1 MSESR
6 TERLWNEYSE
16 AFESFDDL
24 TLARW
29 LSQTLGQLQ
38 GRAWRYSH
46 PLINTYRLAA
56 ELAHDRQ
63 IWLKRLANTPSGFT
77 DSPCCRAPS
86 LPLFTRDTVETGLIC
101 MHCAETLIAF
111 EDLPADL
118 QASVREWS
126 ASYAPIHAVAHW
138 EDRQRKEVSDYDDS
152 YEDAAEEAEKLLAL
166 VGKKIIP
173 PFLDHYPAIIWEDED
188 QCLEVRP
195 DDIEL

>member
-6 TERLWNEYSE
+6 NERLWNEYGE
-16 AFESFDDL
+16 AFEGFDDH

-38 GRAWRYSH
+38 GQAWRYSH

-63 IWLKRLANTPSGFT
+63 IWLKRLANTPAGFA
-77 DSPCCRAPS
+77 DAPCCRAPA
-86 LPLFTRDTVETGLIC
+86 LPLLTRDCIETGLIC
-101 MHCAETLIAF
+101 MHCAETLVPF
-111 EDLPADL
+111 DELPADL
-118 QASVREWS
+118 QTAVRQW
-126 ASYAPIHAVAHW
+126 AADYAPVHAVAHW
-138 EDRQRKEVSDYDDS
+138 EDRQRKSVSDYDKA
-152 YEDAAEEAEKLLAL
+152 YEDAAMQAEKLLA
-166 VGKKIIP
+166 VAGGKIAP
-173 PFLDHYPAIIWEDED
+173 TFLDHYPAIVWEDED